1 MLVIFITTWKV
12 SLAVEIKPHLLEREL
27 SARQV
32 EKPERIGRV
41 CVHLYVVCTYMRVL
55 CSAVMSFENKMLRGG

>member
-1 MLVIFITTWKV
+1 M
-12 SLAVEIKPHLLEREL
+12 EIKPHLLEREL